1 MNAESYVPSGPT
13 IRRTPDAGHLAYA
26 KAFPRSRRTP
36 DAGHLAY
43 AKAFPRRQRI
53 LLQIDCHRSDLI
65 VNK

>member
-1 MNAESYVPSGPT
+1 MNAKSCVPSGPA
-13 IRRTPDAGHLAYA
+13 IRRTPDAGLPAYA

-36 DAGHLAY
+36 DAGLPAY